1 MILWCTSKLSTD
13 LTGKIHGLIQR
24 VKSLK
29 SDATGLFDR
38 TRSSYVHADV
48 LDTYFDI
55 YNKIRNDIVGLF
67 SSDKIVHS
75 LPYLSI
81 KSRGDKYE
89 LLKVVAGLGQVMGF
103 LEGKQV
109 DVLGTKVRT
118 FPYQEKELD
127 ILPST
132 TRLLLLEA
140 IGEYDYNHSYACC
153 CISGLAFESL
163 VKEGCKRNNLS
174 YGGLA
179 NGIKTLKEA
188 KVIKED
194 LYKSL
199 VDLEKYYRDKISAH
213 LTSEAA
219 TDEKARL
226 FLSSL
231 LSLAKTIFA
240 S

>member
-1 MILWCTSKLSTD
+1 MSAD
-13 LTGKIHGLIQR
+13 LEGKIYGLIQR
-24 VKSLK
+24 TKKLMSDAIGYFDYIEKTSSSRWAKENVLETYFKIYKGIRNDVITLFY
-29 SDATGLFDR
+29 SDAT
-38 TRSSYVHADV
+38 VHN
-48 LDTYFDI
+48 LP
-55 YNKIRNDIVGLF
+55 
-67 SSDKIVHS
+67 S
-75 LPYLSI
+75 LSVELKGSG
-81 KSRGDKYE
+81 SNTE
-89 LLKVVAGLGQVMGF
+89 LLRLVAGLDQVIAF

-109 DVLGTKVRT
+109 GALGTRVRT

-132 TRLLLLEA
+132 TKLLLLEA